1 MVQESTGGRTLVTSA
16 VSVFMLLWVIL
27 FIGPL
32 FYYLPKVEI
41 DRQTDRQYL

>member
-1 MVQESTGGRTLVTSA
+1 MVQDSTGGRTLLTSA

-32 FYYLPKVEI
+32 FYYLPKV
-41 DRQTDRQYL
+41 